1 MLAVPLL
8 ALLVQGQAFDTAK
21 IDAAGALIREA
32 IGQGKTPGLVAVA
45 GDRRGVRWEQAFGNR
60 QVKPAK
66 EPATLDTVWDM
77 ASLTKP
83 VATATSIWILVD
95 RGRIDPDQPV
105 SRYLPDFK
113 GGDRDKVTVRHLL
126 THTSGLPAGNSLEHY
141 KAGKAAARA
150 RLCSTA
156 LQAAPGAKFTYS
168 DLGFILLG
176 WMVEDVSSQPLD
188 MFARDN
194 IFKPLGMTDTGYKPT
209 EALKARCAATGA
221 EGDTWLK
228 GRVHDPRANLMGGV
242 AGHAGLFS
250 TGPDMARY
258 ARMVLNKGELD
269 GARIMSAGTLARM
282 VRPEDVPGGKR
293 APGWDS
299 RTGYS
304 TQRGAHLSDSAI
316 GHGGFT
322 GTSMWI
328 DPERDLFIVLLA
340 TRLHPDG
347 KGVVNPLFGAVTT
360 ALSAR

>member
-1 MLAVPLL
+1 MFLAALL
-8 ALLVQGQAFDTAK
+8 ALLVQAQAFDAAK
-21 IDAAGALIREA
+21 TDAAGTLIREA
-32 IGQGKTPGLVAVA
+32 ISQGKTPGLVAVA
-45 GDRRGVRWEQAFGNR
+45 GTRQGIRWEQAFGHR
-60 QVKPAK
+60 QLKPAA

-126 THTSGLPAGNSLEHY
+126 THTSGLPAGNSLDHY

-156 LQAAPGAKFTYS
+156 LQVAPGAKFTYS

-176 WMVEDVSSQPLD
+176 WMVEDVSGQPLD
-188 MFARDN
+188 VFVHDN
-194 IFKPLGMTDTGYKPT
+194 IFQPLGMNDTGYKPGA
-209 EALKARCAATGA
+209 ALKARCAATGA
-221 EGDTWLK
+221 EGDGWLK
-228 GRVHDPRANLMGGV
+228 GRVHDPRANLLGGA

-269 GARIMSAGTLARM
+269 GAKIMSAATLARM
-282 VRPEDVPGGKR
+282 IRPEAVPGGKR
-293 APGWDS
+293 TPGWDN

-304 TQRGAHLSDSAI
+304 TQRGGHLSESAI

-328 DPERDLFIVLLA
+328 DPDRDLFIVLLA

-347 KGVVNPLFGAVTT
+347 KGVVNPVFGGVTT
-360 ALSAR
+360 VLTVR

>member
-21 IDAAGALIREA
+21 TDAAAALVREA

-60 QVKPAK
+60 QLKPAM

-105 SRYLPDFK
+105 SRYLTDYK

-176 WMVEDVSSQPLD
+176 WMVEDVSGQPLD
-188 MFARDN
+188 VFARDN

-209 EALKARCAATGA
+209 AALKARCAATGA
-221 EGDTWLK
+221 DGDGWLK
-228 GRVHDPRANLMGGV
+228 GRVHDPRSNLLEGV

-282 VRPEDVPGGKR
+282 IRPEDVPGGKR

-304 TQRGAHLSDSAI
+304 TQRGVHLSESAI

>member
-1 MLAVPLL
+1 MIAH
-8 ALLVQGQAFDTAK
+8 ALLVLVVPAQAFDPDK
-21 IDAAGALIREA
+21 VAAASALIREA
-32 IGQGKTPGLVAVA
+32 ITQGKTPGLVAVA
-45 GDRRGVRWEQAFGNR
+45 GDGRAALWRQAFGNR
-60 QVKPAK
+60 QVKPVV
-66 EPATLDTVWDM
+66 EPATLETVWDM

-83 VATATSIWILVD
+83 VATATSVWILAD
-95 RGRIDPDQPV
+95 RGKVDPDQPV
-105 SRYLPDFK
+105 ARYLPDFK
-113 GGDRDKVTVRHLL
+113 GDGREKVTVRHLL

-150 RLCSTA
+150 RLCATA
-156 LQAAPGAKFTYS
+156 LQAPPGAKFTYS

-176 WMVEDVSSQPLD
+176 WIVEDVSGQPLD
-188 MFARDN
+188 RFARDN
-194 IFKPLGMTDTGYKPT
+194 IFKPLGMNDTGYLPDD
-209 EALKARCAATGA
+209 ALKARCAATGA
-221 EGDTWLK
+221 DGGGWLK

-269 GARIMSAGTLARM
+269 GARIMSAEALGRM
-282 VRPEDVPGGKR
+282 IRPEEVPGGKR

-304 TQRGAHLSDSAI
+304 TQRGAHLSDKAV

-328 DPERDLFIVLLA
+328 DPERGLFIVLLA

-347 KGVVNPLFGAVTT
+347 KGVVNPLFGAVAT
-360 ALSAR
+360 ALSAP

>member
-1 MLAVPLL
+1 MLAYALV
-8 ALLVQGQAFDTAK
+8 ALLLHDQPFGAGKTA
-21 IDAAGALIREA
+21 AASALIREA
-32 IGQGKTPGLVAVA
+32 VAQGKTPGLVAVA
-45 GDRRGVRWEQAFGNR
+45 GDARLARWEQAFGNR
-60 QVKPAK
+60 QVKPAT
-66 EPATLDTVWDM
+66 ELATLDTVWDM

-83 VATATSIWILVD
+83 VATATSVWILVD
-95 RGRIDPDQPV
+95 KGRIDPDQPV

-113 GGDRDKVTVRHLL
+113 GDARDKVTVRHLL

-141 KAGKAAARA
+141 KAGKEAARA
-150 RLCSTA
+150 RLCATP

-176 WMVEDVSSQPLD
+176 WIVEDVSGQPLD
-188 MFARDN
+188 RFARDN
-194 IFKPLGMTDTGYKPT
+194 IFKPLGMNDTGYLPDA
-209 EALKARCAATGA
+209 ALKARCAATGA
-221 EGDTWLK
+221 DGVGWLK

-269 GARIMSAGTLARM
+269 GARIMSAETLGRM
-282 VRPEDVPGGKR
+282 IRPEDVPGGKR

-304 TQRGAHLSDSAI
+304 TQRGIHLSEKAV

-328 DPERDLFIVLLA
+328 DPERGLFIVLLA

-347 KGVVNPLFGAVTT
+347 KGVVNPLFGAVAT
-360 ALSAR
+360 ALTAP